1 MTMASELGCAWGPQ
15 GQTRR
20 VSWKTCIMSASPRT
34 NGPEGSRQT
43 PVTSFRQGGGGS
55 RGRGR
60 GAEGARGRG
69 GLAFTCRSDAWV
81 PLESLTQTHLSLT
94 SRITE
99 LRVCS
104 PEDCTFRWEL
114 SAQATFGAQWADR
127 QTGGGRTLCS
137 QRQCKSPVSS
147 GRTPGRDAL
156 RTSPEGTHTRREAA
170 PEREGT
176 DTRTRDQSRL
186 GAKRKNSVSFTQ
198 QFTCKCMWLGAVCV
212 CYVHGVCVCGV
223 LVCGVWC
230 VCHVWRVWCMWC
242 VWNV

>member
-1 MTMASELGCAWGPQ
+1 MKASCGVTMASELGCAWGPQ

-137 QRQCKSPVSS
+137 QSETMQEPSVLGEDAGQR
-147 GRTPGRDAL
+147 RTADKPRGD
-156 RTSPEGTHTRREAA
+156 THTKGGGTG
-170 PEREGT
+170 EGG
-176 DTRTRDQSRL
+176 DRHQDQGL
-186 GAKRKNSVSFTQ
+186 EQTG
-198 QFTCKCMWLGAVCV
+198 C
-212 CYVHGVCVCGV
+212 
-223 LVCGVWC
+223 
-230 VCHVWRVWCMWC
+230 
-242 VWNV
+242 